1 MARIEDNS
9 NKRKYRII
17 SWPLFLLTFIPN
29 FCMAL
34 IIYSEDHTI
43 TIVSEK
49 LLKIILNSNIW
60 QPAFGIGMII
70 TMVWS
75 IIERGFKGIGIGLL
89 RVLINISIPVI
100 ITCLF
105 DGYTLL
111 SAVIVLPVLLSIW
124 IFIHGPSDKPSRWK
138 DIPLTGGYCVN
149 DGKEQIPL
157 YHISGEKWKGDNGVI
172 YTVKGNGIAY
182 DEYNRS
188 YVVGYKKLKK

>member
-100 ITCLF
+100 ITWEREFCRTNKIKANTDLSVYFICRVEHQSDLF
-105 DGYTLL
+105 LFPL
-111 SAVIVLPVLLSIW
+111 IPSLPVWWFYNKS
-124 IFIHGPSDKPSRWK
+124 
-138 DIPLTGGYCVN
+138 
-149 DGKEQIPL
+149 L
-157 YHISGEKWKGDNGVI
+157 YWN
-172 YTVKGNGIAY
+172 YT
-182 DEYNRS
+182 
-188 YVVGYKKLKK
+188 